1 MSKQATMKSVRAEHA
16 QYQARGL
23 KITKTEVIALSIKL
37 PRDYR
42 GSVYSVPQKHAL
54 VTRIYTD
61 HGPIGEAVN
70 GEGAA
75 AIQREMVE
83 IINNELAPLLIGQD
97 RSGIE
102 HWWAQMWPATF
113 RGGRNKDAA
122 VRAIACVDSALWDLM
137 GKVAGLPLYVLWGG
151 ARDKLPIIAIGGQY
165 GENF

>member
-1 MSKQATMKSVRAEHA
+1 MSKQATLKRARA
-16 QYQARGL
+16 ADAPQQARGL
-23 KITKTEVIALSIKL
+23 KIAKVEVIALSIKL

-42 GSVYSVPQKHAL
+42 GSVYSVPQKNAL

-97 RSGIE
+97 PSRIEHLWARSPASTARSG
-102 HWWAQMWPATF
+102 T
-113 RGGRNKDAA
+113 
-122 VRAIACVDSALWDLM
+122 
-137 GKVAGLPLYVLWGG
+137 
-151 ARDKLPIIAIGGQY
+151 
-165 GENF
+165 